1 MVRSF
6 ARRAM
11 PAPALDHDVRSD
23 QQMAA
28 DFLSYLQ
35 SESADP
41 VAYEVEPTQL
51 SGGADARLYRYK
63 LVGQQ
68 PRVLR
73 ILRPNREVEELRYYQ
88 FVHQTLKR
96 HGLKVPAIH
105 SVCGDQSFLGGV
117 FAVMDLVSGRPLC
130 EQDPDLHGKVLG
142 ESMAHMHELDVRP
155 VIDAFRESGI
165 PKDAFLSPALLE
177 QWLDGAAKNFPW
189 TFELVGWLRN
199 HLPLA
204 ERELS
209 VIHGDYHGGNLM
221 FENGSVTG
229 VLDWGFF
236 VADSALDLANM
247 MNGYLIWAPQCS
259 KDVPP
264 DFWQRIVDGALKSYR
279 IIRSVNYEYIKAF
292 RVLHLLGPLCR
303 ASFYPEFM
311 RKPESQ
317 REYLAFIE
325 QTTGLKLSPAG

>member
-1 MVRSF
+1 MVRSSE
-6 ARRAM
+6 RRTM
-11 PAPALDHDVRSD
+11 PAQALDTEVRSD
-23 QQMAA
+23 QQIAA

-35 SESADP
+35 SDASDR
-41 VAYEVEPTQL
+41 VAYELEPTRL
-51 SGGADARLYRYK
+51 TGGADARLYRYK
-63 LVGQQ
+63 LIDQE

-73 ILRPNREVEELRYYQ
+73 ILRPNREVEELLYHQ
-88 FVHQTLKR
+88 FVHQTLKQ

-105 SVCGDQSFLGGV
+105 SICGDQSVLGGV
-117 FAVMDLVSGRPLC
+117 FAVMDLVSGRPLY
-130 EQDPDLHGKVLG
+130 EQDPDLYAKVLG

-155 VIDAFRESGI
+155 VIDAFREAGI
-165 PKDAFLSPALLE
+165 PEEAFLSPTLLE
-177 QWLDGAAKNFPW
+177 QWLDGAENNFPW
-189 TFELVGWLRN
+189 TFELVDWLRN

-204 ERELS
+204 GQELS
-209 VIHGDYHGGNLM
+209 VIHGDYHAGNLM

-247 MNGYLIWAPQCS
+247 LNAYLIWSPQRL
-259 KDVPP
+259 KEVPP
-264 DFWQRIVDGALKSYR
+264 DLWQRIVDGALKSYQV
-279 IIRSVNYEYIKAF
+279 IRSVNHECIQAF

-311 RKPESQ
+311 RRPESQ

-325 QTTGLKLSPAG
+325 QTTGLKLSLAG